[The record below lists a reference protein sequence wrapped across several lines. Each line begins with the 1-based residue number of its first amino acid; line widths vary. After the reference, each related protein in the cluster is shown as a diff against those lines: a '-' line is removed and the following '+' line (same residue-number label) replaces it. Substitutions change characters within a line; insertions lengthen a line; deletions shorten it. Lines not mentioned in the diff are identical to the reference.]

1 MELLLQY
8 SVKRNRGEKPL
19 QLILLTILWR
29 ITGILGKIQVF
40 CYYGATGLPYTLNHT
55 YVRLE
60 MLTADL
66 YAIGNNTW
74 EI

>member
-40 CYYGATGLPYTLNHT
+40 CYYGAAGLPYTSNHPC
-55 YVRLE
+55 VQLE
-60 MLTADL
+60 ILRADL
-66 YAIGNNTW
+66 YAISNKNW
-74 EI
+74 KI